1 MAQPLLV
8 LQHRSGAAPQVYR
21 VSGASAVALGD
32 PIGIAVEGVTPGTTV
47 TNHNRVIQFQ
57 GEVYAAVN
65 GAVYKKDDPTID
77 TGPWSSDH
85 AFTNFV
91 ATATMTH
98 HIFGPYQ
105 FTENGTPKLFVCWR
119 TNTGGNTWNA
129 SILDGDT
136 GLWSDI
142 GEQTAADGG
151 ADNRIG
157 AEIIYRN
164 VLYVQMSG
172 TAHMLTFDPNAQS
185 FGVLVNSVFTN
196 PAMAGMAVFNDRL
209 FMIGR
214 SLATGNVALAEVTGS
229 IVGLVDTGFATTDT
243 SDTRH
248 GLFPSPDGTFLYATS
263 RVSASAGSRFLK
275 FIDTAGVISYS
286 TDLTAA
292 VMPVARQPG
301 ADANNIIWWGFYDQ
315 ETTPGT
321 ARLQIYYSPDANA
334 GSLVTQYRFIDEST
348 TLLQED
354 IGGSAAWAFTNTLT
368 GGGER
373 IFTPGELHIE
383 ITDRLAVLGGEAIR
397 FKAWGATGA
406 DKQVDFRF
414 NSQTEVPLDQATLI
428 GTPTV
433 VTGPAPVPTRL
444 GNVLQGVTADGTTV
458 YQTVWDITTDGLV
471 SGQRAQLVPRI
482 FV

>member
-1 MAQPLLV
+1 MAQPTLV

-21 VSGASAVALGD
+21 VSGSSAIALGD
-32 PIGIAVEGVTPGTTV
+32 PIGVAVEGVTPGTTV
-47 TNHNRVIQFQ
+47 TCHNRVIQFQ
-57 GEVYAAVN
+57 GDVYAAVN
-65 GAVYKKDDPTID
+65 GAVFKKDDPTLD

-85 AFTNFV
+85 SFTNFIV
-91 ATATMTH
+91 AATTKH
-98 HIFGPYQ
+98 HIFGPFQ

-119 TNTGGNTWNA
+119 TNTSTNTWNA
-129 SILDGDT
+129 SILNGSTDV
-136 GLWSDI
+136 WSDI

-157 AEIIYRN
+157 ASIIYRG
-164 VLYVQMSG
+164 VLYVQMAGS
-172 TAHMLTFDPNAQS
+172 THMLTFDPSAQS
-185 FGVLVNSVFTN
+185 FGVLSNAAFTN
-196 PAMAGMAVFNDRL
+196 PVMAGMAIFNDRL
-209 FMIGR
+209 LMVGR
-214 SLATGNVALAEVTGS
+214 SSGTNNVALAEITGS
-229 IVGLVDTGFATTDT
+229 INLIADSGIAAFDT

-248 GLFPSPDGTFLYATS
+248 GLFPGPDGTFLYSAS

-292 VMPVARQPG
+292 VMPAARQPG
-301 ADANNIIWWGFYDQ
+301 SDANNIVWWGFYDQ

-321 ARLQIYYSPDANA
+321 ARLQIYYSPNANT

-348 TLLQED
+348 TLLQDD
-354 IGGSAAWAFTNTLT
+354 IGASAAWAWVNTLT

-383 ITDRLAVLGGEAIR
+383 IVNRLAVLGGEAVR

-406 DKQVDFRF
+406 DKQVDFRY
-414 NSQTEVPLDQATLI
+414 NSQTEVPLSQATLT

-433 VTGPAPVPTRL
+433 VSGPAPAPTRL
-444 GNVLQGVTADGTTV
+444 VNVLQGVTADGVTV
-458 YQTVWDITTDGLV
+458 YQTTWNITANGLV